1 MCSAAVVRETAQMG
15 CEERGAIAEERN
27 EQEADQVGGSLRAVS
42 WFCCLGTGRLRHVAG
57 SNNWFCGGG
66 ASSPRLLF
74 LRFGGL
80 RAPGHQP
87 ATRLGRKQLYSSPF
101 LQT

>member
-1 MCSAAVVRETAQMG
+1 MVFESSG
-15 CEERGAIAEERN
+15 RGALGLAKRRSIAEERN

-66 ASSPRLLF
+66 ASAPGVLF
-74 LRFGGL
+74 FRYGGL
-80 RAPGHQP
+80 GVREHEPPNHRGRHQCPGP
-87 ATRLGRKQLYSSPF
+87 LLGK
-101 LQT
+101 T